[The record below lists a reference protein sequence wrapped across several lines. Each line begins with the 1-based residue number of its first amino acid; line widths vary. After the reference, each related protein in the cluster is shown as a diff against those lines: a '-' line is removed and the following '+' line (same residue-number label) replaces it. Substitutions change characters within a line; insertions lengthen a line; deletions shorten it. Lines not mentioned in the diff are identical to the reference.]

1 MAREASMLFGIF
13 GKKKSSG
20 RPSHR
25 RGGYPKPKRLPGVA
39 KKWQPPVKEPTLE
52 EAAESQ
58 TEATQGDR

>member
-1 MAREASMLFGIF
+1 MLFGIF

-39 KKWQPPVKEPTLE
+39 KKWQPPAKETAKQDTP
-52 EAAESQ
+52 AAQ
-58 TEATQGDR
+58 TGNTEG